1 MPQVLTRRR
10 TCNAHVQQRVTRRGI
25 MMGRDLAIEGPA
37 CQRARESPRWPP
49 VQCDLTSKDT
59 ELDSDGGGGGAAAD
73 LSS

>member
-1 MPQVLTRRR
+1 
-10 TCNAHVQQRVTRRGI
+10 